1 MCACTILSA
10 QSDVARLANTLTLR
24 SEGCRDPVPVVAFW
38 HAGERADPCYRER
51 SANRPVHGEH
61 LGERPEERAVWI
73 PQASARGK
81 PSVHCHCAVDRP
93 YLPTVFV
100 TMRAAQ
106 LPGLQVR
113 ARVPGLLF
121 GSYCRRPK
129 ITARSSRIV
138 GQRMLP
144 TSSRICTS
152 MPSLHTSRGHTVV
165 PPRRVD
171 VSAPR
176 PQLARGGHRLSLR
189 VPVTRTR
196 TVAPAACGG

>member
-1 MCACTILSA
+1 
-10 QSDVARLANTLTLR
+10 
-24 SEGCRDPVPVVAFW
+24 
-38 HAGERADPCYRER
+38 
-51 SANRPVHGEH
+51 
-61 LGERPEERAVWI
+61 
-73 PQASARGK
+73 
-81 PSVHCHCAVDRP
+81 
-93 YLPTVFV
+93 VFV

-129 ITARSSRIV
+129 TTARSSRIV

-171 VSAPR
+171 VSAR

-189 VPVTRTR
+189 VPGPGLGRWPQQ
-196 TVAPAACGG
+196 PAEDEVLRLGLCRIDLERARLGNDD

>member
-1 MCACTILSA
+1 MCACPILSSE
-10 QSDVARLANTLTLR
+10 SDVARLADTLTLR
-24 SEGCRDPVPVVAFW
+24 SEGCRDPVPIVAFW
-38 HAGERADPCYRER
+38 HAGERADPCHRER
-51 SANRPVHGEH
+51 SANRPVHGEY

-73 PQASARGK
+73 PPASAGGK
-81 PSVHCHCAVDRP
+81 PSVHS
-93 YLPTVFV
+93 T
-100 TMRAAQ
+100 
-106 LPGLQVR
+106 GLSSIGLHNDACCPAPRLAR
-113 ARVPGLLF
+113 ARVLSLLF

-138 GQRMLP
+138 GRRTLL

-171 VSAPR
+171 VSAR
-176 PQLARGGHRLSLR
+176 PQLARGGYRLR
-189 VPVTRTR
+189 VPVTRIR